1 MIQIR
6 DCILQSH
13 HLGYRKINLEQIKG
27 IYIVLELTVQ
37 KNRLVIV
44 LQLQPWESTFFRVDV
59 TLAYSPSLF
68 LNTIIFKDMETFVK
82 ESGWDSCGLQIISS
96 SEDHVFYFICVP
108 HISRILL
115 YVTRYLLNYFDFH
128 SLRLIKR
135 NPFAFMGT
143 NSSAVLPK
151 IRYTD

>member
-1 MIQIR
+1 MIIIFAIFISRWINIIKRSMMIQIR

-68 LNTIIFKDMETFVK
+68 LNTIIFNRYGNICEREWM
-82 ESGWDSCGLQIISS
+82 GLLWLI
-96 SEDHVFYFICVP
+96 DHQLLRGPCLLFHLCASYIQDPLICYQVF
-108 HISRILL
+108 
-115 YVTRYLLNYFDFH
+115 
-128 SLRLIKR
+128 IKL
-135 NPFAFMGT
+135 F
-143 NSSAVLPK
+143 
-151 IRYTD
+151 